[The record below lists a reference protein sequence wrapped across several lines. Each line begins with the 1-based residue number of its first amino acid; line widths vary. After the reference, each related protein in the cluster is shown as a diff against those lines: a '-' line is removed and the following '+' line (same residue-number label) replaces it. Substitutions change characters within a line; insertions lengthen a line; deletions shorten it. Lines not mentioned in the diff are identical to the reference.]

1 MTMRYHI
8 TSVKWLSL
16 GILEIKDTEE
26 RVETFPAIPPP
37 VLQSCSPR
45 PESHRIVSGEER
57 SPAVTLLPLMVTS
70 SLIHQTILKMVVP
83 TILANTFFSLL
94 PPSPASKKKKKKK
107 FPHAVKGRI
116 RNRYK
121 QHVKRRLV

>member
-1 MTMRYHI
+1 MSI
-8 TSVKWLSL
+8 LSAISHL
-16 GILEIKDTEE
+16 DCYLQCAQSRQGTYTEE

-94 PPSPASKKKKKKK
+94 PPSPASKKKKKKN
-107 FPHAVKGRI
+107 FPMQLKEGSETDTSSM
-116 RNRYK
+116 
-121 QHVKRRLV
+121 